1 MSYYVRDAVFITRY
15 AAVSCYGSYLLG
27 AYIPAEKKYVKY
39 VIAKC
44 IILIVESTGSYE
56 NIW

>member
-15 AAVSCYGSYLLG
+15 AAVSCYGFYLLG

-56 NIW
+56 NI